1 MWFAPDGSKLAYVR
15 FNDSMVS
22 QLYAIINISVSLLM
36 IILANVSHPSQHS
49 IISRLKKLNYRVTSS
64 QAMILLTLITN
75 QLSTQNLERL
85 IQRSSYM

>member
-22 QLYAIINISVSLLM
+22 QLYAIINISVTRV